1 MDFKQLIADKKAERQ
16 ALFSNKKKN
25 AKKIASMYVEIEQL
39 KLDYLMDKQSTMSN
53 SDPYYIVNAN
63 CIAAQKEFLQEIV
76 C

>member
-1 MDFKQLIADKKAERQ
+1 MQKKKEERQ

-39 KLDYLMDKQSTMSN
+39 KLDYLMDKQSTMSK

-63 CIAAQKEFLQEIV
+63 CIAAQMDYLAVIRG
-76 C
+76 